1 MTTLFAPPKPSV
13 APSKGASKL
22 AGYKPYY
29 TARGID

>member
-1 MTTLFAPPKPSV
+1 MTTLFALTKSSV
-13 APSKGASKL
+13 ALSKGASKL